1 MPRTLTCLLVVLCAV
16 PAVALAQDSSKE
28 APSTPPLVLHIPS
41 SARTAA
47 LGNAWVAGRDAEVL
61 FYNPA
66 QLIGARQEIAVSAI
80 RPGKAGTA
88 VSAASAYSG
97 GKYSLTLGWGVQALG
112 FNVDPAAAYPYS
124 PDVLLTRG
132 NAQGQ
137 SLLLAFGGAINY
149 KGFRLGGA
157 VKFVSDSAS
166 TPGGTVPAVS
176 IQQHTWLTDVGV
188 SRQQWGGTFAFSA
201 QNIGPTVSD
210 DPSRLTTPQQYLAG
224 WSMGKSV
231 GPLDLT
237 WYTQVTMRTDWMAP
251 AGGLDIGYSWIE
263 GYNVSV
269 RVGARRP
276 ETTSGNP
283 MSLGAAFT
291 ADRITVEYAV
301 QFVDGGRASHGVT
314 VRWR

>member
-1 MPRTLTCLLVVLCAV
+1 
-16 PAVALAQDSSKE
+16 
-28 APSTPPLVLHIPS
+28 LHIPS

-47 LGNAWVAGRDAEVL
+47 LGNAWVAGRDAEVI

-66 QLIGARQEIAVSAI
+66 QLVGARPDIAVSVT

-97 GKYSLTLGWGVQALG
+97 GRFSLTLGWGVQALG
-112 FNVDPAAAYPYS
+112 FNVDPAAPYPYS

-132 NAQGQ
+132 AAQGQ
-137 SLLLAFGGAINY
+137 SLLLAFGGGVSY
-149 KGFRLGGA
+149 KGFKFGGA
-157 VKFVSDSAS
+157 VKYLSDSAS
-166 TPGGTVPAVS
+166 TPLNTVPTVS
-176 IQQHTWLTDVGV
+176 IQQHTWLADVGV
-188 SRQQWGGTFAFSA
+188 SRSQWGGTFAFSA
-201 QNIGPTVSD
+201 QNIGPTTSD
-210 DPSRLTTPQQYLAG
+210 DPSRLTTPQQFLGG
-224 WSMGKSV
+224 WSMGRSV

-237 WYTQVTMRTDWMAP
+237 GYAQVTLRPDWIAP
-251 AGGLDIGYSWIE
+251 AGGLDVGYSWIE
-263 GYNVSV
+263 GYNVSL

-291 ADRITVEYAV
+291 ADRITVEYAM

>member
-1 MPRTLTCLLVVLCAV
+1 M
-16 PAVALAQDSSKE
+16 
-28 APSTPPLVLHIPS
+28 
-41 SARTAA
+41 A
-47 LGNAWVAGRDAEVL
+47 LGNAWVAGRDAEVI

-66 QLIGARQEIAVSAI
+66 QLIGARQDIAVSVL

-88 VSAASAYSG
+88 VSAASAYAG

-112 FNVDPAAAYPYS
+112 FNVDPSAAYPYS

-132 NAQGQ
+132 DAEGQ
-137 SLLLAFGGAINY
+137 SLLLAFGGAVSY
-149 KGFRLGGA
+149 KGFRFGGG
-157 VKFVSDSAS
+157 VKYLSDSAS
-166 TPGGTVPAVS
+166 TALGSVPAVS
-176 IQQHTWLTDVGV
+176 IQQHTWLADVGV
-188 SRQQWGGTFAFSA
+188 ARNQWGGTFAFSA
-201 QNIGPTVSD
+201 QNIGPTTSD
-210 DPSRLTTPQQYLAG
+210 DPSRLTTPQQFLGG
-224 WSMGKSV
+224 WSMGRSV
-231 GPLDLT
+231 GPFDMN
-237 WYTQVTMRTDWMAP
+237 WYTQLTMRPGWVAP

-263 GYNVSV
+263 GYNVSL